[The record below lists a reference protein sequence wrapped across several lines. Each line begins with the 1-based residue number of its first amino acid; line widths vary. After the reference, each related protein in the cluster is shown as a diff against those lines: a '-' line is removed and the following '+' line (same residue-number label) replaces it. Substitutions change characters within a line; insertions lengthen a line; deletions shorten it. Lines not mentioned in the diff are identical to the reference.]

1 MGYSAAGV
9 GGVRGIRGSPPGN
22 DHVSSGGGA
31 GAAGGSALGWGTG
44 LGLKPGRCCGS
55 QRLALNSVMDKRG
68 FLLS

>member
-44 LGLKPGRCCGS
+44 LGLKPGRCCV
-55 QRLALNSVMDKRG
+55 ALNPVMDKRG